1 MSVKR
6 VIKESELLDE
16 VGTDQGNTVPLF
28 IERLSMIV
36 RSEEDAIAEYDVI
49 LSTQDLPEELRET
62 IKEIQNDEKDHL
74 VLLSNIV
81 SRYSNS
87 NFPDNTDELNDI
99 PYPDEDKEIVDVPM
113 ENESEEDN
121 IPEEDIE
128 SDEDLDIDV
137 PDEFDDSE
145 F

>member
-6 VIKESELLDE
+6 IIKESELLDE

-49 LSTQDLPEELRET
+49 LSTPDLPEELRET

-81 SRYSNS
+81 SRYSNL

-99 PYPDEDKEIVDVPM
+99 PM
-113 ENESEEDN
+113 ENESEEDT
-121 IPEEDIE
+121 ISEEDIE
-128 SDEDLDIDV
+128 SDENLDINV
-137 PDEFDDSE
+137 PD
-145 F
+145 

>member
-6 VIKESELLDE
+6 IIKESELLDE

-49 LSTQDLPEELRET
+49 LSTPDLPEELRET

-81 SRYSNS
+81 SRYSNL

-99 PYPDEDKEIVDVPM
+99 PM
-113 ENESEEDN
+113 ENESEEDA
-121 IPEEDIE
+121 ISEEDIE
-128 SDEDLDIDV
+128 SDENLDIDV
-137 PDEFDDSE
+137 PD
-145 F
+145 

>member
-6 VIKESELLDE
+6 IIKESELLDE
-16 VGTDQGNTVPLF
+16 VGTDQGDTVPLF

-49 LSTQDLPEELRET
+49 LSTPDLPEELRET

-81 SRYSNS
+81 SRYSNL

-99 PYPDEDKEIVDVPM
+99 PM
-113 ENESEEDN
+113 ENESEEDT
-121 IPEEDIE
+121 ISEEDIE
-128 SDEDLDIDV
+128 SDENLDIDV
-137 PDEFDDSE
+137 PD
-145 F
+145 

>member
-6 VIKESELLDE
+6 IIKESELLDE

-49 LSTQDLPEELRET
+49 LSTPDFPEELRET

-81 SRYSNS
+81 SRYSNL

-99 PYPDEDKEIVDVPM
+99 PM
-113 ENESEEDN
+113 ENESEEDT
-121 IPEEDIE
+121 ISEEDIE
-128 SDEDLDIDV
+128 SDENLDIDV
-137 PDEFDDSE
+137 PD
-145 F
+145 

>member
-6 VIKESELLDE
+6 IIKESELLDE

-49 LSTQDLPEELRET
+49 LSTPDLPEELRET

-81 SRYSNS
+81 SRYSNL

-99 PYPDEDKEIVDVPM
+99 PM
-113 ENESEEDN
+113 ENESEEDT
-121 IPEEDIE
+121 ISEEDIE
-128 SDEDLDIDV
+128 SDENLDIDV
-137 PDEFDDSE
+137 PD
-145 F
+145 

>member
-1 MSVKR
+1 MPVKR
-6 VIKESELLDE
+6 IIKESELLDE

-49 LSTQDLPEELRET
+49 LSTPDLPEELRET

-81 SRYSNS
+81 SRYSNL

-99 PYPDEDKEIVDVPM
+99 PM
-113 ENESEEDN
+113 ENESEEDT
-121 IPEEDIE
+121 ISEEDIE
-128 SDEDLDIDV
+128 SDENLDIDV
-137 PDEFDDSE
+137 PD
-145 F
+145 